1 MRSGGSV
8 SRSDTSDAPPET
20 PAPPQEAPAAL
31 LVVPFDTLV
40 DLDNEVAAEAALRTA
55 VERHPARIVVV
66 RVRSRVVTPQALR
79 ILLRVGSR
87 TAPGGV
93 LCVAAEYPAARRVF
107 HLTGLVRALH
117 VAATV
122 PGAVRRVRG
131 GPAGHTLRPQ
141 PRVPV
146 RPSPAL
152 ARAWRREGGPR
163 AAGSARPH

>member
-1 MRSGGSV
+1 MSPT
-8 SRSDTSDAPPET
+8 DTPAAPRRT
-20 PAPPQEAPAAL
+20 PAPSPGAPAAL

-40 DLDNEVAAEAALRTA
+40 DLDNEVAAEAALRET

-79 ILLRVGSR
+79 ILLRAGNR

-107 HLTGLVRALH
+107 HLTGLVRVLH

-131 GPAGHTLRPQ
+131 GPVRHPLRPR
-141 PRVPV
+141 PRLPL
-146 RPSPAL
+146 RPYPAL
-152 ARAWRREGGPR
+152 ARTWRRDGGPR
-163 AAGSARPH
+163 GAASARPHGPAGPR